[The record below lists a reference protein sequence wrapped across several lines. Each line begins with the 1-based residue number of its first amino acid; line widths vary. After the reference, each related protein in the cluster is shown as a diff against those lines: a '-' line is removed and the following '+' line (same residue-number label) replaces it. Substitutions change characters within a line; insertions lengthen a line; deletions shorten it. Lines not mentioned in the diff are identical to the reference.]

1 MVDVL
6 VDLKEWLQRLIAEK
20 SDRERQGEQ
29 PAIEIKL
36 VERAIVEIEEQRAGK
51 VNQSRAARS
60 YKRFASGRPATNVST
75 MSPMSLGS
83 NNRNGRWSK
92 SDWRRQ
98 RNLRRVHKVHFVHEK
113 CRALFDHLVG
123 AGEECWRDREA
134 ECFGGS

>member
-51 VNQSRAARS
+51 VNQS
-60 YKRFASGRPATNVST
+60 
-75 MSPMSLGS
+75 
-83 NNRNGRWSK
+83 
-92 SDWRRQ
+92 
-98 RNLRRVHKVHFVHEK
+98 
-113 CRALFDHLVG
+113 
-123 AGEECWRDREA
+123 
-134 ECFGGS
+134 